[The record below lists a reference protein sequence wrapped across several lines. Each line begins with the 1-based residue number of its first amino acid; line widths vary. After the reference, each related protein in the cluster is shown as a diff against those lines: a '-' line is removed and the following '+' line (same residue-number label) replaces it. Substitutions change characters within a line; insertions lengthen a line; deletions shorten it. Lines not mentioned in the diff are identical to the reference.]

1 MAILKY
7 FVTKYDIWLFS
18 QAVSIAVFAPV
29 FLQCVAY
36 NIFLRLNILDNILQQ
51 CWVLEFPSKTCV
63 CYFLVYFSVIRF

>member
-36 NIFLRLNILDNILQQ
+36 NIFLRLNILDNIL
-51 CWVLEFPSKTCV
+51 
-63 CYFLVYFSVIRF
+63 